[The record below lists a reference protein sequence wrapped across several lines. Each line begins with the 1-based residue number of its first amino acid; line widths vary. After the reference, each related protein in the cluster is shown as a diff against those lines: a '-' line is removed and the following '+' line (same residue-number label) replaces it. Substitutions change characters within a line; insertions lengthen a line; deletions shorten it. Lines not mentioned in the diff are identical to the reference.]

1 LDDFESRT
9 AHFDDIMGRS
19 DDVDQFCSSSLWG
32 LPAHQALMPER
43 ELAVLE
49 SESGY
54 VALAR
59 GTSDHYG
66 AYLEP
71 MECMWQFASPF
82 AREDLKLANEFGD
95 ALKTQWR
102 DWNVVILTGLTPGTD
117 FFRELVLELE
127 KRFQLT
133 LIGKTGRVLADISD
147 GVSGFLGRR
156 SRGFRRSLSRATRD
170 CAQREIE
177 FQVCSDLGSVGECSG
192 LYQRILDV
200 ELRSHKGLAGKG
212 IDQPGMR
219 EFYERMLPRL
229 VRVGALR
236 LIFARH
242 EGQDVGFVFGGVKG
256 STFRGLQMSYDQS
269 YAELSLGNVLQFK
282 MVELLS
288 DEGLAIYDLG
298 SDIEYKHRW
307 GEERFGTLSVGIT
320 GNVRA

>member
-1 LDDFESRT
+1 ME
-9 AHFDDIMGRS
+9 HS

-32 LPAHQALMPER
+32 LPAHQALMPQR

-82 AREDLKLANEFGD
+82 ARKDFKLAHEFAE
-95 ALKTQWR
+95 ALETQWR
-102 DWNVVILTGLTPGTD
+102 DWNVVILTGLSPETI
-117 FFRELVLELE
+117 FFRELVVELE
-127 KRFQLT
+127 KHFQLT

-156 SRGFRRSLSRATRD
+156 SRGFRRSLSRARRD
-170 CAQREIE
+170 CTQREIE
-177 FQVCSDLGSVGECSG
+177 FQVCANSGSPAECSG
-192 LYQRILDV
+192 FYQRILDI
-200 ELRSHKGLAGKG
+200 ELRSHKGLAGQG
-212 IDQPGMR
+212 IEQPGMR
-219 EFYERMLPRL
+219 EFYEQMMPRL
-229 VRVGALR
+229 AQVGALR

-242 EGQDVGFVFGGVKG
+242 EGEDVGFIFGGVKG
-256 STFRGLQMSYDQS
+256 RTFRGLQMSYDQRC
-269 YAELSLGNVLQFK
+269 ADLSLGNVLQFK

-288 DEGLAIYDLG
+288 DEGLNVYDLG

-307 GEERFGTLSVGIT
+307 GEERFGTISVGIT
-320 GNVRA
+320 KSIRA